1 MDKTMK
7 QLLPLLAAAS
17 FFCLALITL
26 AAPPI
31 APPANLI
38 SNGSMETAEDGIPT
52 GFTFE
57 GDVLHGYLGH
67 ADWDA
72 VGRGVRMN
80 SVQDF
85 NKDGKKAGAFWT
97 SVKGLDAKDGRW
109 FRLRI
114 NAMAQ
119 DGFNVEKDNL
129 QLRVKYFG
137 DGGENALDGASTRV
151 YPLIARERDDMAD
164 EGTNRT
170 LGNGLWR
177 FYDLVFRT
185 PFPEVDTLKVGV
197 SFGDGAGEGNM
208 AEFWVD
214 EIELVRIPPPA
225 DYQPKDGSKVV
236 AALKDMVPIGGRFY
250 FDPRGGDKTVPAKF
264 DHTNSDRLLY
274 LSDRLEAPFAQNMD
288 SWLRPGYVDL
298 AGKTVETARY
308 VPDNLVITFTDTH
321 MVMKT
326 RNLPNHQTASFP
338 DRWRNL
344 DGNPNYLQEQDAEY
358 RIPLEPKEDPDRR
371 AMQNGQN
378 NDRALPGGPIG
389 VAVNGVVFFNPFDHI
404 ADADAVWRLDRCCGH
419 PAPNKQYHYH
429 KYPACVKSPWAD
441 DGEQASPVIGFALDG
456 YPVYG
461 PYEGQGQLAKDLK
474 DNPLNEFNVHED
486 EARGWHYHVTPGK
499 FPHII
504 GGYWGV
510 AERRRRGGA
519 QGDGPPGGGRR
530 GPAAR

>member
-1 MDKTMK
+1 MDMTWTMK
-7 QLLPLLAAAS
+7 RLAVVLLSPVFFFCLPLL
-17 FFCLALITL
+17 C
-26 AAPPI
+26 
-31 APPANLI
+31 PANLI
-38 SNGSMETAEDGIPT
+38 VNGNLEVSENDTPT

-57 GDVLHGYLGH
+57 GDVVYGYLGH

-80 SVQDF
+80 PVQDF
-85 NKDGKKAGAFWT
+85 NKDGKKEGAFWT
-97 SVKGLDAKDGRW
+97 TVNDIDAKAGRW
-109 FRLRI
+109 FRLRV
-114 NAMAQ
+114 NGMAQ
-119 DGFNVEKDNL
+119 DGFKVDKDNL
-129 QLRVKYFG
+129 QLRVKFFG
-137 DGGENALDGASTRV
+137 DGGKNALDGASTRV
-151 YPLIARERDDMAD
+151 YPLIAREREDMAD

-170 LGNGLWR
+170 LGKGLWR

-185 PFPEVDTLKVGV
+185 PFPEVDTLKLGV
-197 SFGDGAGEGNM
+197 TFGDGAGEGNM

-225 DYQPKDGSKVV
+225 DYQPKKGEKVV
-236 AALKDMVPIGGRFY
+236 AALNDMVPIGGRFY
-250 FDPRGGDKTVPAKF
+250 FDPRGGDKTVPARF

-288 SWLRPGYVDL
+288 AWLRPGYVDVE
-298 AGKTVETARY
+298 GKTVEKSRH
-308 VPDNLVITFTDTH
+308 VPNNLVITFTDTH

-326 RNLPNHQTASFP
+326 RGLPNHQTAMFP

-344 DGNPNYLQEQDAEY
+344 DGNPNYLQEQDAEFK
-358 RIPLEPKEDPDRR
+358 IPLEPKENPDGRR
-371 AMQNGQN
+371 AMQNENN
-378 NDRALPGGPIG
+378 NDRALNGGPIG
-389 VAVNGVVFFNPFDHI
+389 VAVNGVVFFNPFDHLL
-404 ADADAVWRLDRCCGH
+404 DSDAVWRLDRCCGH
-419 PAPNKQYHYH
+419 PAPNKMYHYH

-461 PYEGQGQLAKDLK
+461 PYERKGQLARDLK
-474 DNPLNEFNVHED
+474 ENALNEFNVHQD

-510 AERRRRGGA
+510 AERPARRG
-519 QGDGPPGGGRR
+519 PPTGGRAGGRR
-530 GPAAR
+530 PAPR